1 MLVRI
6 KVHFNADI
14 LIREGITPCFHT
26 YTYCIVDECMYIHFV
41 TFLAKC
47 GAMFCHTAYNLA
59 GTVSMLRDSLQ
70 IIEDIRTK
78 LFRFFISR

>member
-14 LIREGITPCFHT
+14 LIREGITPGFHT
-26 YTYCIVDECMYIHFV
+26 YTHCIINQCMHIYFV
-41 TFLAKC
+41 TLFSKC
-47 GAMFCHTAYNLA
+47 RTVFSHAAYNLA

-70 IIEDIRTK
+70 VIEDIRTK